1 MKIIVVGCGNVG
13 SMLARTLSA
22 EGHNITVIDSNPVTV
37 KALSN
42 ELDIM
47 AITGN
52 GSTLEVLV
60 DAGAEN
66 ADLLIAV
73 TDSDERN
80 LLCCLISKK
89 CGTKNTIA
97 RVRNPEYKNEIEFI
111 KNDLGLSLSV
121 NPELFAADEIARLV
135 KFPTA
140 IEIDAFAGGRVELLK
155 FEVSKDSPICGLVL
169 KNLKKDLNSEVLIC
183 IVERGSETL
192 IPTGDFTLLEG
203 DRVSFIASGRKAVE
217 FFKAIKMSQGK
228 IRAVIIVGGGETSFY
243 LAKKLLASGVQVK
256 IIEKDKRRCEE
267 LADVLSDAVIINGDG
282 ADKGLLGE
290 EGLDRADAF
299 VSLSNHD
306 EENIMMSIYAKKVN
320 PRIKIITKVHRNA
333 YDEIINDLKIGS
345 IINPKLLAA
354 ENIIKY
360 VRAMSN
366 TGDSNME
373 TLYRLNDGRAE
384 AMEFTVRET
393 SDLVDRPLSE
403 LKLKKNVIVASIVRK
418 GQIETPKG
426 SSVIKVG
433 DKVIIVTTNTGF
445 DDIKDILA

>member
-256 IIEKDKRRCEE
+256 IIEKDKKRCEE

-373 TLYRLNDGRAE
+373 TLYRLNAGRAE